1 MEVCVHYFSRALRF
15 GAKYIYQALPRM
27 VTIWLDMGAWPDIA
41 VLPVEA
47 FVSNTAGT
55 SGANNSK

>member
-41 VLPVEA
+41 PLPAEA
-47 FVSNTAGT
+47 FLSGAGT
-55 SGANNSK
+55 SGAKDPK